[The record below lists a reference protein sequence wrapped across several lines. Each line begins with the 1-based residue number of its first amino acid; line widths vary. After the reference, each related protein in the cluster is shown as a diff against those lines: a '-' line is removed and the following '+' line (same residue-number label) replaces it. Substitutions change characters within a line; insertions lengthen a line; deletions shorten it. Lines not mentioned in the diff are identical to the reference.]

1 LEVHISVLK
10 KVNTSY
16 PNITVRT
23 MFFGK
28 HISNLLRTY
37 QTKKLQDNV
46 YQRFLSLLDGCVYN
60 E

>member
-16 PNITVRT
+16 SNITVRT
-23 MFFGK
+23 MFFVK
-28 HISNLLRTY
+28 HISNLLKTY

>member
-1 LEVHISVLK
+1 
-10 KVNTSY
+10 
-16 PNITVRT
+16 
-23 MFFGK
+23 MFFVK
-28 HISNLLRTY
+28 HISNLLKTY